1 MKVTER
7 LYSGT
12 TEVVTEAV
20 TLRFIN
26 AAAAPY
32 CVEVMLRSGHTL
44 PLTRQE
50 WNELRVLAAREDPR

>member
-7 LYSGT
+7 LYPGT

-20 TLRFIN
+20 TLRFIA

-32 CVEVMLRSGHTL
+32 YVEVMLRSGHAL

-50 WNELRVLAAREDPR
+50 WNELRILAAREDPR